1 MNIIFV
7 CHGNICRSPMAE
19 YIMKY
24 LLEDYHTE
32 GVYVSSAGVSS
43 EENGN
48 DIYPPAKRILKA
60 HGIPFSS
67 HRAHRITDDEFNNSD
82 LVIALDRSNLNALVR
97 RFGKNSDLVIAL
109 DRSNL
114 NALVRRFGKS
124 SRIMMLLSRDVEDP
138 WYTDDFET
146 AYEDILSGCKALL
159 SEIRGDANL

>member
-1 MNIIFV
+1 
-7 CHGNICRSPMAE
+7 MAE

-24 LLEDYHTE
+24 LLEVYHVD
-32 GVYVSSAGVSS
+32 GVSVSSAGVSS

-48 DIYPPAKRILKA
+48 DIYPPAKRVLKA

-67 HRAHRITDDEFNNSD
+67 HRAHRITDEEFNDSD
-82 LVIALDRSNLNALVR
+82 LVIALDCSNL
-97 RFGKNSDLVIAL
+97 D
-109 DRSNL
+109 
-114 NALVRRFGKS
+114 ALVRRFGKS

>member
-1 MNIIFV
+1 
-7 CHGNICRSPMAE
+7 MAE

-24 LLEDYHTE
+24 LLEDYHVD
-32 GVYVSSAGVSS
+32 GVSVSSAGVSS

-48 DIYPPAKRILKA
+48 DIYPPAKRVLKA

-67 HRAHRITDDEFNNSD
+67 HRAHRITDEEFNDSD
-82 LVIALDRSNLNALVR
+82 LVIALDRSNLNALVC
-97 RFGKNSDLVIAL
+97 
-109 DRSNL
+109 
-114 NALVRRFGKS
+114 RFGKS

>member
-48 DIYPPAKRILKA
+48 DIYPPAKRMLRTK
-60 HGIPFSS
+60 GIPFSS
-67 HRAHRITDDEFNNSD
+67 HSAHRITDKEFNESD
-82 LVIALDRSNLNALVR
+82 FVVALDSSNYRNLIR
-97 RFGKNSDLVIAL
+97 RFGDDRKIIMLL
-109 DRSNL
+109 DR
-114 NALVRRFGKS
+114 
-124 SRIMMLLSRDVEDP
+124 DVADP
-138 WYTDDFET
+138 WYTDDFLT
-146 AYEDILSGCKALL
+146 AYEDILEGCQKLL
-159 SEIRGDANL
+159 QVVEKPEACYT